1 MTQVGAIG
9 EEVWWLEANGERIGG
24 GTVLPDAVEPFFV
37 GYLASAG
44 LVSARADLLSLDVK
58 RMPDGVIAARALV
71 PLARARA
78 AAEERRHRAL
88 HGCGPLYLVRCAPP
102 PREVRTGSP
111 PPIDAFP
118 ALFRALY
125 AAADARHDGGVHAAA
140 LSDGGALLHQH
151 EDVGRHNAVD
161 KAIGAAILEGEDPA
175 RLGLVITSR
184 ISGEIAA
191 KAARFGLAWIASR
204 SVPTTL
210 AVRIAGAR
218 ALTLIARAASRD
230 AAVFLPPS

>member
-1 MTQVGAIG
+1 MKPVGTVG
-9 EEVWWLEANGERIGG
+9 EEVWWLEANGERIGE
-24 GTVLPDAVEPFFV
+24 GTVLPEGVEPFFV
-37 GYLASAG
+37 GFLAAAG
-44 LVSARADLLSLDVK
+44 LVATRADLLSLNVN

-88 HGCGPLYLVRCAPP
+88 HGCGPLYLARCAPP
-102 PREVRTGSP
+102 RRETRTAAH
-111 PPIDAFP
+111 PPIDAFRT
-118 ALFRALY
+118 LFRDLF

-140 LSDGGALLHQH
+140 LSDGRALLHQY

-161 KAIGAAILEGEDPA
+161 KAIGAAILAGDDPA
-175 RLGLVITSR
+175 TLGLVITSR

-210 AVRIAGAR
+210 AVRIAEAR
-218 ALTLIARAASRD
+218 SLVLIARAASRD
-230 AAVFLPPS
+230 AAVFLPPP